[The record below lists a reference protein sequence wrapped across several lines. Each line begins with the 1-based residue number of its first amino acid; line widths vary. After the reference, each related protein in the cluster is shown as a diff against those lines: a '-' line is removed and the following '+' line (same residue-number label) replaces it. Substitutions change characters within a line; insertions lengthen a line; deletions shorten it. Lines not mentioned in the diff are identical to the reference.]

1 VGSFGET
8 SLQRL
13 AGIGQVANRIAAI
26 RALSS
31 GSRGLRGPRDR
42 CARCRTQ
49 PRPRGARVAGRGHFP
64 APSVASAVAGW
75 PSRCSVS
82 AVPSG
87 SPPMRRPPP
96 PSLPS
101 RVFLFRPGRRSDLP
115 LLGFVVV
122 AASLRSH
129 PVPPPPTSPSGVHSP
144 RLAAG
149 SASRVPPSPL
159 VPPSWSLTTST
170 VCSSGGLAGLLHPA
184 AGPGV
189 RRVSVAVAS
198 VRRDPGI
205 PRRGAGRLPR
215 DARSYPSK
223 NVPRSQ
229 PHRVSAAVASLTF
242 PRGLGPAARPAVSS
256 VPSHLASAASA
267 AFEALLR
274 NRVRSAA
281 PPFPAT

>member
-1 VGSFGET
+1 
-8 SLQRL
+8 
-13 AGIGQVANRIAAI
+13 
-26 RALSS
+26 
-31 GSRGLRGPRDR
+31 
-42 CARCRTQ
+42 
-49 PRPRGARVAGRGHFP
+49 
-64 APSVASAVAGW
+64 
-75 PSRCSVS
+75 
-82 AVPSG
+82 
-87 SPPMRRPPP
+87 MRRPPP

-101 RVFLFRPGRRSDLP
+101 RVFLFRPGRMYRPSSRGIRRGMPHCCGATSFPSTNFTFRSPLP
-115 LLGFVVV
+115 RAFRH
-122 AASLRSH
+122 A
-129 PVPPPPTSPSGVHSP
+129 
-144 RLAAG
+144 
-149 SASRVPPSPL
+149 SASREPPSPL

-198 VRRDPGI
+198 VHGDPGI